1 MEIEKFIIVFV
12 LPLFSALLATSLHC
26 FLFSYLLL
34 ISSYPASSLSF
45 PTIYHVSAAL
55 LSTVPLTAR
64 LLSCTKNRLQNDAAM
79 HRRETKVKSSV
90 DAFPPPL
97 SLHQAHIGCRP
108 REPPEEEEPLEE
120 VVVGG
125 SEFLHGLYIPTSQ
138 SIIYGR
144 RWAEGKVGP
153 TSVSLPLPLLFFETR
168 KKERR
173 RSENAQFFSFR
184 NILPP
189 SWWRRLPRG
198 GFEKVFPSA
207 KRPKTG
213 RNKGPSCFPFLL
225 MKEKNRTGAAQMGGK
240 KKNHTTLYCI
250 HVLFTSLDSRAF
262 LSSLILVFSHHE

>member
-1 MEIEKFIIVFV
+1 MPRCIDEKRKSSRPSTPSP
-12 LPLFSALLATSLHC
+12 LPSHYIKPISAVGPESPRRRRSPWRRWWWGGAN
-26 FLFSYLLL
+26 
-34 ISSYPASSLSF
+34 
-45 PTIYHVSAAL
+45 
-55 LSTVPLTAR
+55 
-64 LLSCTKNRLQNDAAM
+64 SCTG
-79 HRRETKVKSSV
+79 SIY
-90 DAFPPPL
+90 PPL
-97 SLHQAHIGCRP
+97 NLLFMEA
-108 REPPEEEEPLEE
+108 
-120 VVVGG
+120 
-125 SEFLHGLYIPTSQ
+125 
-138 SIIYGR
+138 GR